1 MASDHPKDSN
11 RLDGRQLTLDSS
23 RPSVDDQPSDSHY
36 GASSCTSDT
45 NVRQQSG
52 VVGILR
58 DRFLVILVLLD
69 LFF

>member
-1 MASDHPKDSN
+1 
-11 RLDGRQLTLDSS
+11 
-23 RPSVDDQPSDSHY
+23 
-36 GASSCTSDT
+36 
-45 NVRQQSG
+45 VRQQSG